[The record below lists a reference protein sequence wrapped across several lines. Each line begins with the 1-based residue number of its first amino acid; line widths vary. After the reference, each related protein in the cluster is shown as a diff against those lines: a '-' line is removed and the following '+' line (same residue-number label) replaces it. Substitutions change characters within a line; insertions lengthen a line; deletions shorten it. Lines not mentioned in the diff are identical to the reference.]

1 MPPSRMR
8 AMNVLKEL
16 RSVLE
21 SGLSVCLEHE
31 SAVSTAVSFA
41 GFVWLMSVRCE
52 RHYSRKLEH
61 RPSTAE
67 N

>member
-31 SAVSTAVSFA
+31 SAVSSAVICRLCMA
-41 GFVWLMSVRCE
+41 DVRE
-52 RHYSRKLEH
+52 V
-61 RPSTAE
+61 
-67 N
+67 